1 MGIGVWGG
9 WCVEKS
15 KAGIVTQP
23 GPRISLTVWHDD
35 ILGFKLYFLDT
46 GGACTSDESN
56 DGNNWAVIP
65 SYLKGD
71 SYHKHQSLGVTN
83 RLRLHGNCGK
93 LVLTLGTIKMFRST
107 GPEIA
112 WLCNMHYKLATFSR
126 RQKANVPTRR
136 YCSISPAM
144 RQRLQFYNVSI
155 NWWASANIFQC
166 CLRPSGNI
174 GKYWLRLTTW

>member
-1 MGIGVWGG
+1 MKFLTAKKFVVYFSCVVLGLGTWLVSVMGIGVWGG
-9 WCVEKS
+9 WGVEKS
-15 KAGIVTQP
+15 KAGIITQP

-83 RLRLHGNCGK
+83 RLHPHGNCGK

-112 WLCNMHYKLATFSR
+112 WLCNMQYAFLNTLS
-126 RQKANVPTRR
+126 
-136 YCSISPAM
+136 
-144 RQRLQFYNVSI
+144 
-155 NWWASANIFQC
+155 
-166 CLRPSGNI
+166 
-174 GKYWLRLTTW
+174 